1 MTGTKCI
8 HKYIFTSYL
17 TTVSSMWMSMVNNK
31 ARYLRRN
38 QFGTRTE
45 EGFGLTVV
53 EANANI
59 IQKTIEKAIALPK
72 STVLVI
78 CSMQG
83 YSRIWEKHLHRLG
96 SLISVFIWDSF
107 FSWEVEATL
116 RNLTDDNRETKGTE
130 SRTRRFLWSMLW
142 TRISIIFFP
151 SFDYSALVRQY
162 CLTKCFQGLCTI
174 TSVLKTW
181 KCAR

>member
-1 MTGTKCI
+1 VDCWGESFVDVWENGIWTGLIFGNVTWAVPCYNPALFATFAALVASGFWYCFYCQAKRVCEN
-8 HKYIFTSYL
+8 YIQYHEAP
-17 TTVSSMWMSMVNNK
+17 V
-31 ARYLRRN
+31 
-38 QFGTRTE
+38 Q
-45 EGFGLTVV
+45 V
-53 EANANI
+53 EH
-59 IQKTIEKAIALPK
+59 QDDT
-72 STVLVI
+72 
-78 CSMQG
+78 
-83 YSRIWEKHLHRLG
+83 KHLHRLG

-107 FSWEVEATL
+107 FSWEVETTL